1 MSAESNT
8 PTDIES
14 WIEKIIHSIDNPKQ
28 FRAVNKLIRRYLVRL
43 EEDGLDWYIRN
54 HIDTK
59 FDTLIS
65 IQRQAVRDNL
75 NAKLNGQH

>member
-1 MSAESNT
+1 MAAESNT

-14 WIEKIIHSIDNPKQ
+14 WIEKIISSIDHPKQ
-28 FRAVNKLIRRYLVRL
+28 YAAVRKLIRRYLVRL
-43 EEDGLDWYIRN
+43 EQDGLDWYIRN

-65 IQRQAVRDNL
+65 RQSQVLRDNL
-75 NAKLNGQH
+75 NAKLNG

>member
-1 MSAESNT
+1 MAAESNT

-14 WIEKIIHSIDNPKQ
+14 WIEKIILSIDNPKQ
-28 FRAVNKLIRRYLVRL
+28 FRAANKLIRRYLVRL
-43 EEDGLDWYIRN
+43 EQDGLGWYIRN

-65 IQRQAVRDNL
+65 EQRQTLRDNL
-75 NAKLNGQH
+75 NAKLNG

>member
-1 MSAESNT
+1 MAAESNT
-8 PTDIES
+8 PTDIEA
-14 WIEKIIHSIDNPKQ
+14 WIEKIITSIDTPKQ

-43 EEDGLDWYIRN
+43 EQDGLDWYIRN

-65 IQRQAVRDNL
+65 IQRQAIRDKL

>member
-1 MSAESNT
+1 MAAESNT

-14 WIEKIIHSIDNPKQ
+14 WIEKIIASIDNPKQ

-43 EEDGLDWYIRN
+43 EQDGLDWYIRN

-75 NAKLNGQH
+75 NAKLTGQH